1 MSLQVKI
8 IILVCAITILC
19 GVGSALLAGR
29 ILHQIMEMHLI
40 STATSICQA
49 LGENI
54 SENVYNGEAV
64 KARITLQE
72 VADKIEG
79 MEYAY
84 IIDFDGRLFA
94 HTFEGSFPEDLVTA
108 EHHTLVR
115 ADEPLVTRFMASGV
129 PVIDVA
135 YPIVDG
141 MTGHIHIG
149 ISETGMHSRIADLR
163 NQILGFT
170 LLIMLIGAGFGT
182 ILSLRITRPI
192 RRLADAIK
200 DFGKGSNEL
209 KADFS
214 SGGME
219 VVSLSESFYEM
230 ISEREL
236 AEQALRKSEKSHK
249 DLLNDLVTFIG
260 VLDSSGNILFA
271 NNTPLKVAG
280 IELEEVIGKKFYD
293 AFWFEYS
300 EEARQ
305 TIKRDI
311 EQCAL
316 GKTIVRDIEH
326 KTTDGSLIWVEFSMH
341 PIFDEDGRVT
351 YLIPEGRDI
360 TDRKELEEKLRHAE
374 KLEAIGQLAGGIAHD
389 FNNIMTGI
397 FGYCD
402 LLEGELVRKSR
413 ASEYVREI
421 TDAAERAADLTS
433 KLLAFSRKQVIEAID
448 LNIND
453 AIEKAV
459 GLLKRVLGEHIELD
473 VIPGHNL
480 GTVFADPSHISQI
493 IMNLAVN
500 ARDAMPEGGK
510 LTIETENVAINGAYA
525 ETHPWAKPGRY
536 VLLSVADTGC
546 GIPPDVLAHVFEPF
560 FTTKDVD
567 KGTGLG
573 LATVYGLI
581 KQHEGMVNIYSEVGK
596 GTTVKIYLPIV
607 ERKASEIETKI
618 EKKIKGGDETIL
630 LVEDDDTVRQMTAR
644 LLENA
649 GYSVITA
656 TNGIEAVNIFKKKG
670 DSIDLVLTDMMMP
683 KMSGDEVCEKVRNIR
698 ENIKCIISSG
708 YSIQSLP
715 SSLKGQSGI
724 PILTKPFSP
733 DALLRTVREVLDT
746 GEGESAQN

>member
-1 MSLQVKI
+1 
-8 IILVCAITILC
+8 
-19 GVGSALLAGR
+19 
-29 ILHQIMEMHLI
+29 
-40 STATSICQA
+40 
-49 LGENI
+49 
-54 SENVYNGEAV
+54 
-64 KARITLQE
+64 
-72 VADKIEG
+72 
-79 MEYAY
+79 
-84 IIDFDGRLFA
+84 
-94 HTFEGSFPEDLVTA
+94 
-108 EHHTLVR
+108 
-115 ADEPLVTRFMASGV
+115 
-129 PVIDVA
+129 
-135 YPIVDG
+135 
-141 MTGHIHIG
+141 
-149 ISETGMHSRIADLR
+149 
-163 NQILGFT
+163 
-170 LLIMLIGAGFGT
+170 
-182 ILSLRITRPI
+182 
-192 RRLADAIK
+192 
-200 DFGKGSNEL
+200 
-209 KADFS
+209 
-214 SGGME
+214 
-219 VVSLSESFYEM
+219 
-230 ISEREL
+230 
-236 AEQALRKSEKSHK
+236 
-249 DLLNDLVTFIG
+249 
-260 VLDSSGNILFA
+260 
-271 NNTPLKVAG
+271 
-280 IELEEVIGKKFYD
+280 
-293 AFWFEYS
+293 
-300 EEARQ
+300 
-305 TIKRDI
+305 
-311 EQCAL
+311 
-316 GKTIVRDIEH
+316 
-326 KTTDGSLIWVEFSMH
+326 
-341 PIFDEDGRVT
+341 
-351 YLIPEGRDI
+351 GRDI
-360 TDRKELEEKLRHAE
+360 TDRRELEEKLRHAE

-480 GTVFADPSHISQI
+480 GTVFADPSQISQI

-500 ARDAMPEGGK
+500 ARDAMLEGGK
-510 LTIETENVAINGAYA
+510 LTIETENVAINGAYC

-546 GIPPDVLAHVFEPF
+546 GIPPDVLKHVFEPF

-573 LATVYGLI
+573 LATVYGII

-596 GTTVKIYLPIV
+596 GTSVKIYLPIV
-607 ERKASEIETKI
+607 ERKAAEIGTKV
-618 EKKIKGGDETIL
+618 EKKVLGGEETIL
-630 LVEDDDTVRQMTAR
+630 LVEDDETVRQMTSR

-649 GYSVITA
+649 GYTIILA
-656 TNGIEAVNIFKKKG
+656 TNGIEAVNIFRKKG

-715 SSLKGQSGI
+715 SALKGQSGI

-733 DALLRTVREVLDT
+733 DALLRSVREVLDT